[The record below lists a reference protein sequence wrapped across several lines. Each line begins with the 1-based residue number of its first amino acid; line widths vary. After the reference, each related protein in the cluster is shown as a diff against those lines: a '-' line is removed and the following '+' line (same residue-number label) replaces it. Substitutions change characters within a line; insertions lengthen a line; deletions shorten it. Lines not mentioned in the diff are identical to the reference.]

1 MADLLKKAFDK
12 AMTLPV
18 DQQDA
23 AGAALLDYLDDA
35 RSLRLTDEQVAEVR
49 RRLSDPA
56 STLLSVQEVKDR
68 LHASADEGRLRRS
81 RR

>member
-1 MADLLKKAFDK
+1 MGDLLKQAFEK

-35 RSLRLTDEQVAEVR
+35 RSLQLTDEQVAEVR
-49 RRLSDPA
+49 RRLSGP
-56 STLLSVQEVKDR
+56 SRRLLSVEDVKDR
-68 LHASADEGRLRRS
+68 LGRLG
-81 RR
+81 

>member
-1 MADLLKKAFDK
+1 MGDLLKKAFDR

-35 RSLRLTDEQVAEVR
+35 RSLQLTDEQVAEVR

-56 STLLSVQEVKDR
+56 RRLLSVEDVKDR
-68 LHASADEGRLRRS
+68 LGRLG
-81 RR
+81 

>member
-1 MADLLKKAFDK
+1 MGDLLKQAFEK

-35 RSLRLTDEQVAEVR
+35 RSLQLTDEQVAEVR
-49 RRLSDPA
+49 RRLSDP
-56 STLLSVQEVKDR
+56 SRGLLSVEDVKDR
-68 LHASADEGRLRRS
+68 LGRLG
-81 RR
+81 

>member
-23 AGAALLDYLDDA
+23 AGAALLDYLDDT
-35 RSLRLTDEQVAEVR
+35 RSLRLTDEQLAEVR

-56 STLLSVQEVKDR
+56 RRLLSVQEVKDR
-68 LHASADEGRLRRS
+68 LTRLG
-81 RR
+81 

>member
-1 MADLLKKAFDK
+1 MGDLLKKAFER
-12 AMTLPV
+12 ALTLPS

-35 RSLRLTDEQVAEVR
+35 RSLHLTDEQVAEVR

-56 STLLSVQEVKDR
+56 RRLLTVQEAKDR
-68 LHASADEGRLRRS
+68 LARLR
-81 RR
+81 

>member
-1 MADLLKKAFDK
+1 MGDLLKKAFER
-12 AMTLPV
+12 ALTLPA

-35 RSLRLTDEQVAEVR
+35 RSLQLNDEQVAEVR

-56 STLLSVQEVKDR
+56 PRLLSVQEVRDR
-68 LHASADEGRLRRS
+68 LARLG
-81 RR
+81 